1 MRYLTTITLIFGL
14 LIGSASAQEKSPKT
28 AFFLSLLVPGLGELY
43 SGAKWRAVGFMASE
57 GFTWLA
63 YFSWRGK
70 GNDLKADFRAYADQ
84 HWSESRYRAWQA
96 YNRSQP
102 QSEQYY
108 ETETLPDKVNGDT
121 QQYYELIGKYPQ
133 FIFGWDDVPLPFSS
147 NNQDLESPRQLDYE
161 DQRNESNKYLKRASV
176 ITGLAVLNRIASAI
190 HASAYVR
197 SNNASSG
204 SSVWLDLTPI
214 DWQGRSVIE
223 LKKSF

>member
-1 MRYLTTITLIFGL
+1 MRYLSTGVLIFGL
-14 LIGSASAQEKSPKT
+14 LFGSASAQEKSPKT

-43 SGAKWRAVGFMASE
+43 SGAKWRAAGFMASE
-57 GFTWLA
+57 GLTWLA

-70 GNDLKADFRAYADQ
+70 GNDLKADFRTYADQ

-96 YNRSQP
+96 YNQSLP

-108 ETETLPDKVNGDT
+108 ETETLPAKDGDT

-133 FIFGWDDVPLPFSS
+133 FIYGWDDVTVPFSTD
-147 NNQDLESPRQLDYE
+147 NLDLESPRQLDYE

-197 SNNASSG
+197 TRSS
-204 SSVWLDLTPI
+204 SDASVWLDFTPV
-214 DWQGRSVIE
+214 DWQGRSAIE